1 MGTFRLLLA
10 VFVVIAHTQG
20 YTSNFKIDLGVIAV
34 SVFFFIS
41 GYLMPLAFESNY
53 QFSSFVKRVK
63 NYAINRFLRIYPAYW
78 VSLILYL
85 VISRFH
91 QNAITKESLSH
102 VSTYL
107 QNLLLIGLNQSHL
120 WGGYFRF
127 NNPAW
132 SLDVELQYYILVPLL
147 LLGWHR
153 KRNIT
158 VPILIIASLA
168 SAYLLWSSTHI
179 VDIDRSL
186 LAWSLVFF
194 AGFLFYK
201 SSKTQALFRKVVPP
215 IIAFSLCMIIAIL
228 SRELRTVAFTTALI
242 SVAGHLLVL
251 QKERRFG
258 RFDAKLGDLSYP
270 VYVFH
275 IFVVAKTFSFI
286 SKYYAPLDASP
297 TLHFSFLALA
307 NIVATLIAAYMITV
321 VLVYPIERLRKKRK
335 AETSIDGFKI
345 EPYELVKPT
354 IVETTNHA
362 SIENSLTPDKRN

>member
-120 WGGYFRF
+120 WGGT
-127 NNPAW
+127 
-132 SLDVELQYYILVPLL
+132 LDLIT
-147 LLGWHR
+147 LLG
-153 KRNIT
+153 
-158 VPILIIASLA
+158 
-168 SAYLLWSSTHI
+168 
-179 VDIDRSL
+179 
-186 LAWSLVFF
+186 AW
-194 AGFLFYK
+194 
-201 SSKTQALFRKVVPP
+201 
-215 IIAFSLCMIIAIL
+215 M
-228 SRELRTVAFTTALI
+228 
-242 SVAGHLLVL
+242 
-251 QKERRFG
+251 
-258 RFDAKLGDLSYP
+258 
-270 VYVFH
+270 
-275 IFVVAKTFSFI
+275 
-286 SKYYAPLDASP
+286 
-297 TLHFSFLALA
+297 
-307 NIVATLIAAYMITV
+307 
-321 VLVYPIERLRKKRK
+321 
-335 AETSIDGFKI
+335 
-345 EPYELVKPT
+345 
-354 IVETTNHA
+354 
-362 SIENSLTPDKRN
+362 